1 MRRLLLTAM
10 LAAGISSSALAAGPR
25 VVASIKPVQSL
36 AAQVMEG
43 IGAPDL
49 LVRGGASPHTYAMK
63 PSDAKALGEAALVFW
78 IGPDLES
85 FLVKPLDSVK
95 GRAVALDQ
103 VPDVTLLDAREGGMW
118 EAHDHGVGD
127 DHGHH
132 DHDQKAREINA
143 HIWLDP
149 LNAKAMVVAIASELI
164 KTDPEHAATYRANA
178 DAAAKRLDAL
188 DADLAA
194 TLAPVKDRPFIVF
207 HDAYPYLEN
216 RYELKAVGAIT
227 VSPERLPSAKRL
239 TEIRAKLKALRA
251 VCVFAEPQ
259 FEPALVDT
267 LLEGTSAKKGVL
279 DPEGAALPDGP
290 GLYGLLL
297 KFNAKALVDCLS

>member
-1 MRRLLLTAM
+1 MRRLLLTAI

-95 GRAVALDQ
+95 GRAVSLIQ
-103 VPDVTLLDAREGGMW
+103 VPGVTQLDAREGGTW
-118 EAHDHGVGD
+118 EAHDHGAGD
-127 DHGHH
+127 DHGRHEH
-132 DHDQKAREINA
+132 DHEAREVNA

-149 LNAKAMVVAIASELI
+149 LNAKAMVAAIASELI

-178 DAAAKRLDAL
+178 DVAAKRLDAL
-188 DADLAA
+188 DADLHRSSPKFE
-194 TLAPVKDRPFIVF
+194 TFGRTSIRHDRQ
-207 HDAYPYLEN
+207 
-216 RYELKAVGAIT
+216 
-227 VSPERLPSAKRL
+227 S
-239 TEIRAKLKALRA
+239 
-251 VCVFAEPQ
+251 
-259 FEPALVDT
+259 
-267 LLEGTSAKKGVL
+267 TSAL
-279 DPEGAALPDGP
+279 ALN
-290 GLYGLLL
+290 
-297 KFNAKALVDCLS
+297 FNSKP